1 MDKQQ
6 YAAALE
12 KQYGKLSQ
20 SELSELIRDNE
31 RKINSA
37 ERPDIAAG
45 YARQN
50 QYLAKM
56 YRSKSN
62 SANNRKNDAKNN
74 NSSGSSK
81 SSSNSLST
89 SYSPLTGLKTVN
101 EPISRMKNRT
111 NSSGKKSGSAT
122 GGGKAADR
130 SPAVFGAYSPVAGVP
145 DPLERLRNRI
155 SGGTKEA
162 ADSYRGGA
170 ARRRTNVP
178 AAGKTVDP
186 VTADYLSRISQLA
199 RTLEKHRLSSGSD
212 FDKILSF
219 NRVLARQEK
228 EDRDNAYENA
238 LLKQFGSFSSSQLR
252 ERIEQNERA
261 ISAANRPDVA
271 AGYERQNK
279 ILARWML
286 ERQAKEKADSFLS
299 LKNNADF
306 KQTAAERKAGLL
318 DSDFKYINNIDNE
331 RSKAKAARGLNAGI
345 SGARLDNLEQL
356 TAEETEIYNYL
367 HNTQG
372 NRAAKEY
379 LDYLEPDLNA
389 RRAKKDSA
397 RAKAFAKEH
406 PHLSDVF
413 SVLEAPAR
421 AVGSAAAVIDD
432 IAGAAN
438 GKKVDVNSVYRAGS
452 NAVGAAR
459 EVTNKKWEDKIN
471 VNLPVIGNL
480 GSFLHGAVLSGL
492 DSAMMM
498 LTGGAVGG
506 ALGKTAQGAEAIA
519 KAVVSVGLSSELASS
534 EIVANK
540 AKGYS
545 DLRAVGLGLANG
557 LTEALSE
564 KFSLDVIMK
573 GSPKGA
579 LAAMGRS
586 FLAEGSEEVTSAA
599 ANMAID
605 AMVNGSD
612 SDIKKRIAEYKQA
625 GEGDFVA
632 VSKALADFI
641 VPEFLAGG
649 LSGSAMGGVHYGMSG
664 KSQKAGGKNN
674 VTFDDIVNAG
684 KEQRESVQNGTGA
697 KNGADD
703 GILYAINYDENNV
716 PFVEVENDVLAGL
729 NQKEK
734 RAKVKEIL
742 KDRFSQGVS
751 VGNEQI
757 QITKK
762 SRDEFLNSGYTQSLR
777 KNRPSIYND
786 KLRSSDNL
794 DEIVKASR
802 DYVGEGL
809 KHPRKDSIREFA
821 RGTVNL
827 RVGGKDYSADV
838 IVGTTKTDHLVFYDL
853 INFTPI
859 KINERAPVTRKLNN
873 NYSNNSL
880 DEGTLSD
887 SSIPQ
892 TTENYNPEMQKNSDE
907 NGPVYSV
914 NPEGAEQR
922 ESQAPA
928 MQENEAAV
936 GGKAQEASMGAFRRV
951 AEALGYKVI
960 DVPRAERV
968 KADVDLESIDGYV
981 DYKLGEVYINPNA
994 QNPQNVVMKHELTHV
1009 MERVST
1015 KYLKQ
1020 ASDYIKTTLP
1030 EVWER
1035 TREQVINKYD
1045 RLGIDV
1051 SEHLESETMAEIA
1064 SEFSTDKAI
1073 NRYGTSAR
1081 FCRNISLWF
1090 SYMAKKIK
1098 SIFGDLTVADKLE
1111 IAAYKWEQALRQ
1123 AEKQAK
1129 MGTNSGTDGVVF
1141 YASSDKRSASIRDQ
1155 LKANMKKIMA
1165 MPVVKRVT
1173 FDTDVGSGIEQQK
1186 KDMLKR
1192 IQNIGDGN
1200 EAVINRKGFGPVEVG
1215 YREIKSGLKY
1225 LSTKEE
1231 IASVDAISD
1240 VIRNGIQIW
1249 SNDNHKGREY
1259 PTFTFAA
1266 PIELNGK
1273 LYSMAVVVKRTSAN
1287 KYKVHRVLMP
1297 DGAALEFS
1305 EAQNNDIK
1313 TKEAEATPN
1322 QMTAQTD
1329 GESRSI
1335 TSASNEAEAT
1345 FTQMTAQ
1352 MDGESRAITSAS
1364 DDSVSQDAA
1373 AVNNNFMQNEENDAT
1388 LDFLLAGERAK
1399 THDPAAL
1406 DKAKRL
1412 SAFGETPRQIWKET
1426 GWVKGQEGKWR
1437 FELDDSKMK
1446 FRKKDGK
1453 ICDVLRISELNFQS
1467 MTEGLSDAE
1476 SDEFLRLRQAASRG
1490 ELSAPLSDVISY
1502 DLLFEAYPALK
1513 EVLVKSDYHAIGMGK
1528 AAFDPGTKTI
1538 YLSPQANGAKLRQTL
1553 LHEIQHAVQ
1562 DEEGFSFGSSPDYWR
1577 ERSGISAKEAERLYE
1592 NTAGEIE
1599 ARDVERRADLTEEER
1614 RETFPE
1620 SAEPN
1625 DDVVFAGE
1633 ETGNGGINYAHGFGG
1648 LTQYTEKEK
1657 KNWKNSKTI
1666 LVYSNLEQFKE
1677 FVNRVL
1683 GNVDIEK
1690 KMYFG
1695 KIPENVA
1702 SRILH
1707 DTGID
1712 VSDLNVSLKGY
1723 EIRKILLNSHGD
1735 KRAENLRGQEPVNV
1749 NDLLNIPS
1757 IITQPDR
1764 ISLTE
1769 KQYEGKPALL
1779 FEKNINGKNYVL
1791 TYVSRKHHDLAIQ
1804 TMYKNRSLS
1813 SAENAN
1819 AFSFT
1824 SETTAGTASTDSVS
1838 QGETSVNSYS
1848 MQTQENNAPE
1858 RTISQLA
1865 DELEE
1870 IDRLLDNEDLSDE
1883 EYRKL
1888 DRKSRKLEREISI
1901 LTARRAAQPA
1911 QTARTAGNSGVPF
1924 SGGNLLEDSGQQGAP
1939 SSPEWF
1945 RPGGKLG
1952 DVADAVE
1959 EYRETG
1965 NSDGIPTRQSAKQ
1978 SQKYYVQQV
1987 DSLGNEIAD
1996 VEAALLGNDLTALER
2011 ENATARRAALLMKR
2025 REAVSKT
2032 KVLSEVLEILDEI
2045 DTLARPNHKWVGEIS
2060 ADLSD
2065 KRNVLKFGTYG
2076 MNDFERNVKHFFG
2089 KKHFKTAYEK
2099 ILRPLYESKKA
2110 YAKGVAAYSDLIYE
2124 SVVKGLGIQKGTRMS
2139 AAVQWLGEGEKPVS
2153 KKAGSDIAPYT
2164 YDDCVSEFGKEKAE
2178 RIQKAAEIFRSCYD
2192 DLIDDV
2198 NATRKMLYPNNPEK
2212 LIKKRKDYFRHFQEE
2227 SNNLQGLRNTM
2238 QNHLGIDPTL
2248 VGVSEHTRP
2257 KTKWQSMA
2265 QERTGN
2271 KTTYDAVGG
2280 FLDYLPQAEYAIH
2293 IDPNIVN
2300 IRSLAFDLASAK
2312 AKEGAN
2318 GNPDAN
2324 GFIRYLQKYANRLAG
2339 KTTSAFDRAL
2349 ADSTVGRPAI
2359 AALSWFNNRVKAN
2372 AVLGNFSSV
2381 VAQLQNITNITGKIK
2396 RETDILKGAAQALAG
2411 VFGDKKI
2418 RGLYEES
2425 GFLQERFL
2433 DKKLNRFEKKMSPT
2447 RWAAAVLGIADEIG
2461 TRITWNAAYNEG
2473 KRVLPE
2479 NPVQYAD
2486 DLTRSSVAGR
2496 GIGETPLMFES
2507 QLGKLFLP
2515 FRVEVMNTV
2524 NVWQDILFDD
2534 SKDTKVKNVAH
2545 NVLKFTE
2552 YAVACAVVNA
2562 LIAGLKSDEFDPVD
2576 DVEEGLKKAQEE
2588 AGGDV
2593 WKRAGLSL
2601 LRPVQ
2606 ELYGDW
2612 ADGYGNGVGADFLH
2626 DVVSGLSQAKEEAGG
2641 DAYKRAGL
2649 SLLRPVQNIAGD
2661 VASNH
2666 PLSSAALGILGLD
2679 SGTTDFLFNGSV
2691 YNAGGAGMP
2700 AASTI
2705 ANALKKL
2712 GKGEAAAASAEVLK
2726 SFALPWGGSQADKTV
2741 RGLYEFYNGATTKNA
2756 YERMWNEW
2764 ARQRQDGYEPGSEE
2778 AFKKRNGTLKYLVEP
2793 TGENFVKSA
2802 LFGPSSFGGEQEAYY
2817 SDKTRRMD
2825 EDETEKIL
2833 SQDGYGP
2840 RKITFD
2846 EILAEH
2852 VYNAEKDD
2860 RKQQQA
2866 DAFFDGKDV
2875 ENEQGPGVD
2884 LGDETAGSELYAM
2897 YLSGDKKAI
2906 PFRNIPLDLSVTIDE
2921 KKYEAHLAP
2930 EDAKKMEETLSN
2942 RLKERFEEL
2951 DKSEKFSALSAKEK
2965 ESVLN
2970 SFVGYEVTRVKA
2982 EHFLSVGDM
2991 TQEAFDAYD
3000 LSYRRSVAKKE
3011 REIYVNDEAAFVA
3024 YNAVN
3029 VEKQFVQ
3036 YAPKVTGETRRQAK
3050 KYAEFAALREPDEVD
3065 LELLRVSNLTGSDIN
3080 VGGNPSGIL
3089 SYSYKKQSYR
3099 IDMPDT
3105 EVYALMDTV
3114 EQSCRAALKKEFQTA
3129 RYKNADAVKKKDI
3142 IAAVKADVRKSVK
3155 EKYKK
3160 KYKSVKV
3167 DKFEEIRN
3175 MK

>member
-186 VTADYLSRISQLA
+186 VTADYLSRISPVA

-306 KQTAAERKAGLL
+306 KQIAAERKAGLL

-345 SGARLDNLEQL
+345 SSVRFDNLEQL

-421 AVGSAAAVIDD
+421 TVGSAAAVIDD

-459 EVTNKKWEDKIN
+459 EVTNKKWEDKTN

-498 LTGGAVGG
+498 LTGGAAGG

-519 KAVVSVGLSSELASS
+519 KAVVSVGLSSELASN
-534 EIVANK
+534 EIAANK

-545 DLRAVGLGLANG
+545 DLRAIGLGLANG

-586 FLAEGSEEVTSAA
+586 FLAEGSEEVASSA

-625 GEGDFVA
+625 GEGDFGA

-664 KSQKAGGKNN
+664 KSQKAGGKNS

-684 KEQRESVQNGTGA
+684 KEQRENVQNGTGA

-734 RAKVKEIL
+734 QAKVKEIL

-762 SRDEFLNSGYTQSLR
+762 SRDEFLNSKYTNTLKR
-777 KNRPSIYND
+777 KQPSVYDD

-838 IVGTTKTDHLVFYDL
+838 VVGTKSDDSLVFYDL
-853 INFTPI
+853 INFKPA
-859 KINERAPVTRKLNN
+859 KINERAPVTRMVNKND
-873 NYSNNSL
+873 STNSL
-880 DEGTLSD
+880 DWNALSD

-951 AEALGYKVI
+951 VEALGYKVI
-960 DVPRAERV
+960 DTPRAERV
-968 KADVDLESIDGYV
+968 DAMLQKYQNDSESRKAFWQGQQGSRSVPGGEKTLWDKGGATERQEVFPTGETDRSGVWPDVDGYV

-1614 RETFPE
+1614 RETFPA

-1633 ETGNGGINYAHGFGG
+1633 ETGNAFVLYHADSAESDAAGIISKLKEHLQDIARQPKVFHVKKNVLDGLGEKASEAIGNYFNSIGNKAVNPEIGVVELSKRGAKSTVFHG
-1648 LTQYTEKEK
+1648 TSSEKLKAVGAIKDVIEK
-1657 KNWKNSKTI
+1657 GTIFDFEKNWKNRGYDTYLIAANGTVMGQPRALGVVVKAYPGSNMNNKFYLHEVIEMELTHHLDAAADNGVTHVSK
-1666 LVYSNLEQFKE
+1666 
-1677 FVNRVL
+1677 
-1683 GNVDIEK
+1683 
-1690 KMYFG
+1690 
-1695 KIPENVA
+1695 
-1702 SRILH
+1702 
-1707 DTGID
+1707 
-1712 VSDLNVSLKGY
+1712 
-1723 EIRKILLNSHGD
+1723 
-1735 KRAENLRGQEPVNV
+1735 
-1749 NDLLNIPS
+1749 
-1757 IITQPDR
+1757 
-1764 ISLTE
+1764 
-1769 KQYEGKPALL
+1769 
-1779 FEKNINGKNYVL
+1779 
-1791 TYVSRKHHDLAIQ
+1791 
-1804 TMYKNRSLS
+1804 
-1813 SAENAN
+1813 
-1819 AFSFT
+1819 
-1824 SETTAGTASTDSVS
+1824 STPIDSVS

-1848 MQTQENNAPE
+1848 MQTQENNAF
-1858 RTISQLA
+1858 
-1865 DELEE
+1865 
-1870 IDRLLDNEDLSDE
+1870 DR
-1883 EYRKL
+1883 
-1888 DRKSRKLEREISI
+1888 I
-1901 LTARRAAQPA
+1901 LRM
-1911 QTARTAGNSGVPF
+1911 
-1924 SGGNLLEDSGQQGAP
+1924 SGGS
-1939 SSPEWF
+1939 
-1945 RPGGKLG
+1945 
-1952 DVADAVE
+1952 
-1959 EYRETG
+1959 
-1965 NSDGIPTRQSAKQ
+1965 
-1978 SQKYYVQQV
+1978 
-1987 DSLGNEIAD
+1987 
-1996 VEAALLGNDLTALER
+1996 
-2011 ENATARRAALLMKR
+2011 
-2025 REAVSKT
+2025 
-2032 KVLSEVLEILDEI
+2032 
-2045 DTLARPNHKWVGEIS
+2045 
-2060 ADLSD
+2060 
-2065 KRNVLKFGTYG
+2065 
-2076 MNDFERNVKHFFG
+2076 
-2089 KKHFKTAYEK
+2089 
-2099 ILRPLYESKKA
+2099 
-2110 YAKGVAAYSDLIYE
+2110 
-2124 SVVKGLGIQKGTRMS
+2124 
-2139 AAVQWLGEGEKPVS
+2139 
-2153 KKAGSDIAPYT
+2153 
-2164 YDDCVSEFGKEKAE
+2164 KEK
-2178 RIQKAAEIFRSCYD
+2178 R
-2192 DLIDDV
+2192 
-2198 NATRKMLYPNNPEK
+2198 
-2212 LIKKRKDYFRHFQEE
+2212 
-2227 SNNLQGLRNTM
+2227 
-2238 QNHLGIDPTL
+2238 
-2248 VGVSEHTRP
+2248 
-2257 KTKWQSMA
+2257 
-2265 QERTGN
+2265 
-2271 KTTYDAVGG
+2271 
-2280 FLDYLPQAEYAIH
+2280 
-2293 IDPNIVN
+2293 
-2300 IRSLAFDLASAK
+2300 
-2312 AKEGAN
+2312 
-2318 GNPDAN
+2318 
-2324 GFIRYLQKYANRLAG
+2324 
-2339 KTTSAFDRAL
+2339 
-2349 ADSTVGRPAI
+2349 
-2359 AALSWFNNRVKAN
+2359 
-2372 AVLGNFSSV
+2372 
-2381 VAQLQNITNITGKIK
+2381 
-2396 RETDILKGAAQALAG
+2396 
-2411 VFGDKKI
+2411 
-2418 RGLYEES
+2418 
-2425 GFLQERFL
+2425 
-2433 DKKLNRFEKKMSPT
+2433 
-2447 RWAAAVLGIADEIG
+2447 
-2461 TRITWNAAYNEG
+2461 
-2473 KRVLPE
+2473 
-2479 NPVQYAD
+2479 
-2486 DLTRSSVAGR
+2486 
-2496 GIGETPLMFES
+2496 
-2507 QLGKLFLP
+2507 
-2515 FRVEVMNTV
+2515 
-2524 NVWQDILFDD
+2524 
-2534 SKDTKVKNVAH
+2534 
-2545 NVLKFTE
+2545 
-2552 YAVACAVVNA
+2552 
-2562 LIAGLKSDEFDPVD
+2562 
-2576 DVEEGLKKAQEE
+2576 
-2588 AGGDV
+2588 
-2593 WKRAGLSL
+2593 
-2601 LRPVQ
+2601 
-2606 ELYGDW
+2606 
-2612 ADGYGNGVGADFLH
+2612 
-2626 DVVSGLSQAKEEAGG
+2626 
-2641 DAYKRAGL
+2641 
-2649 SLLRPVQNIAGD
+2649 
-2661 VASNH
+2661 
-2666 PLSSAALGILGLD
+2666 
-2679 SGTTDFLFNGSV
+2679 
-2691 YNAGGAGMP
+2691 
-2700 AASTI
+2700 
-2705 ANALKKL
+2705 
-2712 GKGEAAAASAEVLK
+2712 
-2726 SFALPWGGSQADKTV
+2726 
-2741 RGLYEFYNGATTKNA
+2741 
-2756 YERMWNEW
+2756 
-2764 ARQRQDGYEPGSEE
+2764 
-2778 AFKKRNGTLKYLVEP
+2778 
-2793 TGENFVKSA
+2793 
-2802 LFGPSSFGGEQEAYY
+2802 
-2817 SDKTRRMD
+2817 
-2825 EDETEKIL
+2825 
-2833 SQDGYGP
+2833 
-2840 RKITFD
+2840 ITFD
-2846 EILAEH
+2846 
-2852 VYNAEKDD
+2852 
-2860 RKQQQA
+2860 
-2866 DAFFDGKDV
+2866 
-2875 ENEQGPGVD
+2875 D
-2884 LGDETAGSELYAM
+2884 LL
-2897 YLSGDKKAI
+2897 
-2906 PFRNIPLDLSVTIDE
+2906 
-2921 KKYEAHLAP
+2921 EA
-2930 EDAKKMEETLSN
+2930 
-2942 RLKERFEEL
+2942 
-2951 DKSEKFSALSAKEK
+2951 
-2965 ESVLN
+2965 
-2970 SFVGYEVTRVKA
+2970 
-2982 EHFLSVGDM
+2982 
-2991 TQEAFDAYD
+2991 
-3000 LSYRRSVAKKE
+3000 
-3011 REIYVNDEAAFVA
+3011 
-3024 YNAVN
+3024 
-3029 VEKQFVQ
+3029 
-3036 YAPKVTGETRRQAK
+3036 
-3050 KYAEFAALREPDEVD
+3050 
-3065 LELLRVSNLTGSDIN
+3065 
-3080 VGGNPSGIL
+3080 
-3089 SYSYKKQSYR
+3089 
-3099 IDMPDT
+3099 
-3105 EVYALMDTV
+3105 
-3114 EQSCRAALKKEFQTA
+3114 
-3129 RYKNADAVKKKDI
+3129 
-3142 IAAVKADVRKSVK
+3142 
-3155 EKYKK
+3155 
-3160 KYKSVKV
+3160 
-3167 DKFEEIRN
+3167 
-3175 MK
+3175 

>member
-1 MDKQQ
+1 MRGSFT
-6 YAAALE
+6 A
-12 KQYGKLSQ
+12 GKT
-20 SELSELIRDNE
+20 NG
-31 RKINSA
+31 NGF
-37 ERPDIAAG
+37 RPDAG
-45 YARQN
+45 PGLPGDILKKKKEEEEQN
-50 QYLAKM
+50 VTQKYSPVATPGTSL
-56 YRSKSN
+56 
-62 SANNRKNDAKNN
+62 KNTEKKITNK
-74 NSSGSSK
+74 NSSGNRKES
-81 SSSNSLST
+81 
-89 SYSPLTGLKTVN
+89 GGAA
-101 EPISRMKNRT
+101 RRRT
-111 NSSGKKSGSAT
+111 NVP
-122 GGGKAADR
+122 AAGR

-178 AAGKTVDP
+178 AAAKTVDP

-286 ERQAKEKADSFLS
+286 EKQAKEKADSFLS

-345 SGARLDNLEQL
+345 SGVRFDNLEQL

-452 NAVGAAR
+452 NAVGEAR
-459 EVTNKKWEDKIN
+459 EVTNKKWEDKTN

-480 GSFLHGAVLSGL
+480 GSFLHGAALSGL

-498 LTGGAVGG
+498 LTGGAAGG

-519 KAVVSVGLSSELASS
+519 KAVVSVGLSSELASN

-586 FLAEGSEEVTSAA
+586 FLAEGSEEASSAA

-605 AMVNGSD
+605 AIVNGSD

-625 GEGDFVA
+625 GEGDFSA

-664 KSQKAGGKNN
+664 KSQKAGGKNS
-674 VTFDDIVNAG
+674 VTFDDIVNTG
-684 KEQRESVQNGTGA
+684 KEQRENVQNGTGA
-697 KNGADD
+697 KNGAYD

-716 PFVEVENDVLAGL
+716 PFVEVDNDVLAGL
-729 NQKEK
+729 TQKEK
-734 RAKVKEIL
+734 QAKVKEIL

-762 SRDEFLNSGYTQSLR
+762 SRDEFLNSKYTNTLKR
-777 KNRPSIYND
+777 KQPSVYDD

-838 IVGTTKTDHLVFYDL
+838 VVGTKSDDSLVFYDL
-853 INFTPI
+853 INFKPA
-859 KINERAPVTRKLNN
+859 KINERAPVTRMVNKND
-873 NYSNNSL
+873 STNSL
-880 DEGTLSD
+880 DWNALSD

-951 AEALGYKVI
+951 VEALGYKVI
-960 DVPRAERV
+960 DTPRAERV
-968 KADVDLESIDGYV
+968 DAMLQKYQNDSESRKAFWQGQQGSRSVPGGEKTLWDKGGATERQEVFPTGETDRSGVWPDVDGYV
-981 DYKLGEVYINPNA
+981 DYKLGEVYINPNT

-1297 DGAALEFS
+1297 DGAALEFT

-1313 TKEAEATPN
+1313 TKEAEAT
-1322 QMTAQTD
+1322 
-1329 GESRSI
+1329 
-1335 TSASNEAEAT
+1335 

-1352 MDGESRAITSAS
+1352 TDGESRAITSAS

-1388 LDFLLAGERAK
+1388 LDYLLAGEKAK

-1453 ICDVLRISELNFQS
+1453 IADVLRISELNFQS

-1614 RETFPE
+1614 RETFPA

-1838 QGETSVNSYS
+1838 QGDTSVNSYS

-1883 EYRKL
+1883 EYRRL

-1901 LTARRAAQPA
+1901 LTARRAA

-1965 NSDGIPTRQSAKQ
+1965 NSDGIPTRQSARQ

-1987 DSLGNEIAD
+1987 DSLGNEIAE

-2011 ENATARRAALLMKR
+2011 ENAEARRAALLMKR

-2153 KKAGSDIAPYT
+2153 KKAGSDLTSYS
-2164 YDDCVSEFGKEKAE
+2164 YDDCVAEFGKEKAE

-2198 NATRKMLYPNNPEK
+2198 NAARKMLYPNNPEK

-2238 QNHLGIDPTL
+2238 QNHLGIDPML

-2473 KRVLPE
+2473 KRVSPE

-2562 LIAGLKSDEFDPVD
+2562 LIAGLKSDEFDPID
-2576 DVEEGLKKAQEE
+2576 DVGEGLKKAQEE

-2764 ARQRQDGYEPGSEE
+2764 ARQRQDGYEPGSGE

-2860 RKQQQA
+2860 RKQA
-2866 DAFFDGKDV
+2866 AANAFFDGKDTGSA
-2875 ENEQGPGVD
+2875 QGPGIDVE
-2884 LGDETAGSELYAM
+2884 GEEAGSELYAM
-2897 YLSGDKKAI
+2897 YLSGDKKTI

-2951 DKSEKFSALSAKEK
+2951 DRSEKFSALSVKEK

-2982 EHFLSVGDM
+2982 EHFLEIGDM

-3000 LSYRRSVAKKE
+3000 LSYRRNVAKKE

-3160 KYKSVKV
+3160 KYKSIKV

>member
-586 FLAEGSEEVTSAA
+586 FLAEGSEEVASSA

-605 AMVNGSD
+605 AMVNGND

-625 GEGDFVA
+625 GEGDFGA

-664 KSQKAGGKNN
+664 KSQKAGGKNS

-684 KEQRESVQNGTGA
+684 KEQRENVQNGTGA

-734 RAKVKEIL
+734 QAKVKEIL

-762 SRDEFLNSGYTQSLR
+762 SRDEFLNSKYTNTLKR
-777 KNRPSIYND
+777 KQPSVYDD

-838 IVGTTKTDHLVFYDL
+838 VVGTKSDDSLVFYDL
-853 INFTPI
+853 INFKPA
-859 KINERAPVTRKLNN
+859 KINERAPVTRMVNKND
-873 NYSNNSL
+873 STNSL
-880 DEGTLSD
+880 DWNALSD

-951 AEALGYKVI
+951 VEALGYKVI
-960 DVPRAERV
+960 DTPRAERV
-968 KADVDLESIDGYV
+968 DAMLQKYQNDSESRKAFWQGQQGSRSVPGGEKTLWDKGGATERQEVFPTGETDRSGVWPDVDGYV

-1614 RETFPE
+1614 RETFPA

-1633 ETGNGGINYAHGFGG
+1633 ETGNAFVLYHADSAESDAAGIISKLKEHLQDIARQPKVFHVKKNVLDGLGEKASEAIGNYFNSIGNKAVNPEIGVVELSKRGAKSTVFHG
-1648 LTQYTEKEK
+1648 TSSEKLKAVGAIKDVIEK
-1657 KNWKNSKTI
+1657 GTIFDFEKNWKNRGYDTYLIAANGTVMGQPRALGVVVKAYPGSNMNNKFYLHEVIEMELTHHLDAAADNGVTHVSK
-1666 LVYSNLEQFKE
+1666 
-1677 FVNRVL
+1677 
-1683 GNVDIEK
+1683 
-1690 KMYFG
+1690 
-1695 KIPENVA
+1695 
-1702 SRILH
+1702 
-1707 DTGID
+1707 
-1712 VSDLNVSLKGY
+1712 
-1723 EIRKILLNSHGD
+1723 
-1735 KRAENLRGQEPVNV
+1735 
-1749 NDLLNIPS
+1749 
-1757 IITQPDR
+1757 
-1764 ISLTE
+1764 
-1769 KQYEGKPALL
+1769 
-1779 FEKNINGKNYVL
+1779 
-1791 TYVSRKHHDLAIQ
+1791 
-1804 TMYKNRSLS
+1804 
-1813 SAENAN
+1813 
-1819 AFSFT
+1819 
-1824 SETTAGTASTDSVS
+1824 STPIDSVS

-1848 MQTQENNAPE
+1848 MQTQENNAF
-1858 RTISQLA
+1858 
-1865 DELEE
+1865 
-1870 IDRLLDNEDLSDE
+1870 DR
-1883 EYRKL
+1883 
-1888 DRKSRKLEREISI
+1888 I
-1901 LTARRAAQPA
+1901 LRM
-1911 QTARTAGNSGVPF
+1911 
-1924 SGGNLLEDSGQQGAP
+1924 SGGS
-1939 SSPEWF
+1939 
-1945 RPGGKLG
+1945 
-1952 DVADAVE
+1952 
-1959 EYRETG
+1959 
-1965 NSDGIPTRQSAKQ
+1965 
-1978 SQKYYVQQV
+1978 
-1987 DSLGNEIAD
+1987 
-1996 VEAALLGNDLTALER
+1996 
-2011 ENATARRAALLMKR
+2011 
-2025 REAVSKT
+2025 
-2032 KVLSEVLEILDEI
+2032 
-2045 DTLARPNHKWVGEIS
+2045 
-2060 ADLSD
+2060 
-2065 KRNVLKFGTYG
+2065 
-2076 MNDFERNVKHFFG
+2076 
-2089 KKHFKTAYEK
+2089 
-2099 ILRPLYESKKA
+2099 
-2110 YAKGVAAYSDLIYE
+2110 
-2124 SVVKGLGIQKGTRMS
+2124 
-2139 AAVQWLGEGEKPVS
+2139 
-2153 KKAGSDIAPYT
+2153 
-2164 YDDCVSEFGKEKAE
+2164 KEK
-2178 RIQKAAEIFRSCYD
+2178 R
-2192 DLIDDV
+2192 
-2198 NATRKMLYPNNPEK
+2198 
-2212 LIKKRKDYFRHFQEE
+2212 
-2227 SNNLQGLRNTM
+2227 
-2238 QNHLGIDPTL
+2238 
-2248 VGVSEHTRP
+2248 
-2257 KTKWQSMA
+2257 
-2265 QERTGN
+2265 
-2271 KTTYDAVGG
+2271 
-2280 FLDYLPQAEYAIH
+2280 
-2293 IDPNIVN
+2293 
-2300 IRSLAFDLASAK
+2300 
-2312 AKEGAN
+2312 
-2318 GNPDAN
+2318 
-2324 GFIRYLQKYANRLAG
+2324 
-2339 KTTSAFDRAL
+2339 
-2349 ADSTVGRPAI
+2349 
-2359 AALSWFNNRVKAN
+2359 
-2372 AVLGNFSSV
+2372 
-2381 VAQLQNITNITGKIK
+2381 
-2396 RETDILKGAAQALAG
+2396 
-2411 VFGDKKI
+2411 
-2418 RGLYEES
+2418 
-2425 GFLQERFL
+2425 
-2433 DKKLNRFEKKMSPT
+2433 
-2447 RWAAAVLGIADEIG
+2447 
-2461 TRITWNAAYNEG
+2461 
-2473 KRVLPE
+2473 
-2479 NPVQYAD
+2479 
-2486 DLTRSSVAGR
+2486 
-2496 GIGETPLMFES
+2496 
-2507 QLGKLFLP
+2507 
-2515 FRVEVMNTV
+2515 
-2524 NVWQDILFDD
+2524 
-2534 SKDTKVKNVAH
+2534 
-2545 NVLKFTE
+2545 
-2552 YAVACAVVNA
+2552 
-2562 LIAGLKSDEFDPVD
+2562 
-2576 DVEEGLKKAQEE
+2576 
-2588 AGGDV
+2588 
-2593 WKRAGLSL
+2593 
-2601 LRPVQ
+2601 
-2606 ELYGDW
+2606 
-2612 ADGYGNGVGADFLH
+2612 
-2626 DVVSGLSQAKEEAGG
+2626 
-2641 DAYKRAGL
+2641 
-2649 SLLRPVQNIAGD
+2649 
-2661 VASNH
+2661 
-2666 PLSSAALGILGLD
+2666 
-2679 SGTTDFLFNGSV
+2679 
-2691 YNAGGAGMP
+2691 
-2700 AASTI
+2700 
-2705 ANALKKL
+2705 
-2712 GKGEAAAASAEVLK
+2712 
-2726 SFALPWGGSQADKTV
+2726 
-2741 RGLYEFYNGATTKNA
+2741 
-2756 YERMWNEW
+2756 
-2764 ARQRQDGYEPGSEE
+2764 
-2778 AFKKRNGTLKYLVEP
+2778 
-2793 TGENFVKSA
+2793 
-2802 LFGPSSFGGEQEAYY
+2802 
-2817 SDKTRRMD
+2817 
-2825 EDETEKIL
+2825 
-2833 SQDGYGP
+2833 
-2840 RKITFD
+2840 ITFD
-2846 EILAEH
+2846 
-2852 VYNAEKDD
+2852 
-2860 RKQQQA
+2860 
-2866 DAFFDGKDV
+2866 
-2875 ENEQGPGVD
+2875 D
-2884 LGDETAGSELYAM
+2884 LL
-2897 YLSGDKKAI
+2897 
-2906 PFRNIPLDLSVTIDE
+2906 
-2921 KKYEAHLAP
+2921 EA
-2930 EDAKKMEETLSN
+2930 
-2942 RLKERFEEL
+2942 
-2951 DKSEKFSALSAKEK
+2951 
-2965 ESVLN
+2965 
-2970 SFVGYEVTRVKA
+2970 
-2982 EHFLSVGDM
+2982 
-2991 TQEAFDAYD
+2991 
-3000 LSYRRSVAKKE
+3000 
-3011 REIYVNDEAAFVA
+3011 
-3024 YNAVN
+3024 
-3029 VEKQFVQ
+3029 
-3036 YAPKVTGETRRQAK
+3036 
-3050 KYAEFAALREPDEVD
+3050 
-3065 LELLRVSNLTGSDIN
+3065 
-3080 VGGNPSGIL
+3080 
-3089 SYSYKKQSYR
+3089 
-3099 IDMPDT
+3099 
-3105 EVYALMDTV
+3105 
-3114 EQSCRAALKKEFQTA
+3114 
-3129 RYKNADAVKKKDI
+3129 
-3142 IAAVKADVRKSVK
+3142 
-3155 EKYKK
+3155 
-3160 KYKSVKV
+3160 
-3167 DKFEEIRN
+3167 
-3175 MK
+3175 

>member
-186 VTADYLSRISQLA
+186 VTADYLSRISPVA

-586 FLAEGSEEVTSAA
+586 FLAEGSEEVASSA

-625 GEGDFVA
+625 GEGDFGA

-664 KSQKAGGKNN
+664 KSQKAGGKNS

-684 KEQRESVQNGTGA
+684 KEQRENVQNGTGA

-734 RAKVKEIL
+734 QAKVKEIL

-762 SRDEFLNSGYTQSLR
+762 SRDEFLNSKYTNTLKR
-777 KNRPSIYND
+777 KQPSVYDD

-838 IVGTTKTDHLVFYDL
+838 VVGTKSDDSLVFYDL
-853 INFTPI
+853 INFKPA
-859 KINERAPVTRKLNN
+859 KINERAPVTRMVNKND
-873 NYSNNSL
+873 STNSL
-880 DEGTLSD
+880 DWNALSD

-951 AEALGYKVI
+951 VEALGYKVI
-960 DVPRAERV
+960 DTPRAERV
-968 KADVDLESIDGYV
+968 DAMLQKYQNDSESRKAFWQGQQGSRSVPGGEKTLWDKGGATERQEVFPTGETDRSGVWPDVDGYV

-1614 RETFPE
+1614 RETFPA

-1633 ETGNGGINYAHGFGG
+1633 ETGNAFVLYHADSAESDAAGIISKLKEHLQDIARQPKVFHVKKNVLDGLGEKASEAIGNYFNSIGNKAVNPEIGVVELSKRGAKSTVFHG
-1648 LTQYTEKEK
+1648 TSSEKLKAVGAIKDVIEK
-1657 KNWKNSKTI
+1657 GTIFDFEKNWKNRGYDTYLIAANGTVMGQPRALGVVVKAYPGSNMNNKFYLHEVIEMELTHHLDAAADNGVTHVSK
-1666 LVYSNLEQFKE
+1666 
-1677 FVNRVL
+1677 
-1683 GNVDIEK
+1683 
-1690 KMYFG
+1690 
-1695 KIPENVA
+1695 
-1702 SRILH
+1702 
-1707 DTGID
+1707 
-1712 VSDLNVSLKGY
+1712 
-1723 EIRKILLNSHGD
+1723 
-1735 KRAENLRGQEPVNV
+1735 
-1749 NDLLNIPS
+1749 
-1757 IITQPDR
+1757 
-1764 ISLTE
+1764 
-1769 KQYEGKPALL
+1769 
-1779 FEKNINGKNYVL
+1779 
-1791 TYVSRKHHDLAIQ
+1791 
-1804 TMYKNRSLS
+1804 
-1813 SAENAN
+1813 
-1819 AFSFT
+1819 
-1824 SETTAGTASTDSVS
+1824 STPIDSVS

-1848 MQTQENNAPE
+1848 MQTQENNAF
-1858 RTISQLA
+1858 
-1865 DELEE
+1865 
-1870 IDRLLDNEDLSDE
+1870 DR
-1883 EYRKL
+1883 
-1888 DRKSRKLEREISI
+1888 I
-1901 LTARRAAQPA
+1901 LRM
-1911 QTARTAGNSGVPF
+1911 
-1924 SGGNLLEDSGQQGAP
+1924 SGGS
-1939 SSPEWF
+1939 
-1945 RPGGKLG
+1945 
-1952 DVADAVE
+1952 
-1959 EYRETG
+1959 
-1965 NSDGIPTRQSAKQ
+1965 
-1978 SQKYYVQQV
+1978 
-1987 DSLGNEIAD
+1987 
-1996 VEAALLGNDLTALER
+1996 
-2011 ENATARRAALLMKR
+2011 
-2025 REAVSKT
+2025 
-2032 KVLSEVLEILDEI
+2032 
-2045 DTLARPNHKWVGEIS
+2045 
-2060 ADLSD
+2060 
-2065 KRNVLKFGTYG
+2065 
-2076 MNDFERNVKHFFG
+2076 
-2089 KKHFKTAYEK
+2089 
-2099 ILRPLYESKKA
+2099 
-2110 YAKGVAAYSDLIYE
+2110 
-2124 SVVKGLGIQKGTRMS
+2124 
-2139 AAVQWLGEGEKPVS
+2139 
-2153 KKAGSDIAPYT
+2153 
-2164 YDDCVSEFGKEKAE
+2164 KEK
-2178 RIQKAAEIFRSCYD
+2178 R
-2192 DLIDDV
+2192 
-2198 NATRKMLYPNNPEK
+2198 
-2212 LIKKRKDYFRHFQEE
+2212 
-2227 SNNLQGLRNTM
+2227 
-2238 QNHLGIDPTL
+2238 
-2248 VGVSEHTRP
+2248 
-2257 KTKWQSMA
+2257 
-2265 QERTGN
+2265 
-2271 KTTYDAVGG
+2271 
-2280 FLDYLPQAEYAIH
+2280 
-2293 IDPNIVN
+2293 
-2300 IRSLAFDLASAK
+2300 
-2312 AKEGAN
+2312 
-2318 GNPDAN
+2318 
-2324 GFIRYLQKYANRLAG
+2324 
-2339 KTTSAFDRAL
+2339 
-2349 ADSTVGRPAI
+2349 
-2359 AALSWFNNRVKAN
+2359 
-2372 AVLGNFSSV
+2372 
-2381 VAQLQNITNITGKIK
+2381 
-2396 RETDILKGAAQALAG
+2396 
-2411 VFGDKKI
+2411 
-2418 RGLYEES
+2418 
-2425 GFLQERFL
+2425 
-2433 DKKLNRFEKKMSPT
+2433 
-2447 RWAAAVLGIADEIG
+2447 
-2461 TRITWNAAYNEG
+2461 
-2473 KRVLPE
+2473 
-2479 NPVQYAD
+2479 
-2486 DLTRSSVAGR
+2486 
-2496 GIGETPLMFES
+2496 
-2507 QLGKLFLP
+2507 
-2515 FRVEVMNTV
+2515 
-2524 NVWQDILFDD
+2524 
-2534 SKDTKVKNVAH
+2534 
-2545 NVLKFTE
+2545 
-2552 YAVACAVVNA
+2552 
-2562 LIAGLKSDEFDPVD
+2562 
-2576 DVEEGLKKAQEE
+2576 
-2588 AGGDV
+2588 
-2593 WKRAGLSL
+2593 
-2601 LRPVQ
+2601 
-2606 ELYGDW
+2606 
-2612 ADGYGNGVGADFLH
+2612 
-2626 DVVSGLSQAKEEAGG
+2626 
-2641 DAYKRAGL
+2641 
-2649 SLLRPVQNIAGD
+2649 
-2661 VASNH
+2661 
-2666 PLSSAALGILGLD
+2666 
-2679 SGTTDFLFNGSV
+2679 
-2691 YNAGGAGMP
+2691 
-2700 AASTI
+2700 
-2705 ANALKKL
+2705 
-2712 GKGEAAAASAEVLK
+2712 
-2726 SFALPWGGSQADKTV
+2726 
-2741 RGLYEFYNGATTKNA
+2741 
-2756 YERMWNEW
+2756 
-2764 ARQRQDGYEPGSEE
+2764 
-2778 AFKKRNGTLKYLVEP
+2778 
-2793 TGENFVKSA
+2793 
-2802 LFGPSSFGGEQEAYY
+2802 
-2817 SDKTRRMD
+2817 
-2825 EDETEKIL
+2825 
-2833 SQDGYGP
+2833 
-2840 RKITFD
+2840 ITFD
-2846 EILAEH
+2846 
-2852 VYNAEKDD
+2852 
-2860 RKQQQA
+2860 
-2866 DAFFDGKDV
+2866 
-2875 ENEQGPGVD
+2875 D
-2884 LGDETAGSELYAM
+2884 LL
-2897 YLSGDKKAI
+2897 
-2906 PFRNIPLDLSVTIDE
+2906 
-2921 KKYEAHLAP
+2921 EA
-2930 EDAKKMEETLSN
+2930 
-2942 RLKERFEEL
+2942 
-2951 DKSEKFSALSAKEK
+2951 
-2965 ESVLN
+2965 
-2970 SFVGYEVTRVKA
+2970 
-2982 EHFLSVGDM
+2982 
-2991 TQEAFDAYD
+2991 
-3000 LSYRRSVAKKE
+3000 
-3011 REIYVNDEAAFVA
+3011 
-3024 YNAVN
+3024 
-3029 VEKQFVQ
+3029 
-3036 YAPKVTGETRRQAK
+3036 
-3050 KYAEFAALREPDEVD
+3050 
-3065 LELLRVSNLTGSDIN
+3065 
-3080 VGGNPSGIL
+3080 
-3089 SYSYKKQSYR
+3089 
-3099 IDMPDT
+3099 
-3105 EVYALMDTV
+3105 
-3114 EQSCRAALKKEFQTA
+3114 
-3129 RYKNADAVKKKDI
+3129 
-3142 IAAVKADVRKSVK
+3142 
-3155 EKYKK
+3155 
-3160 KYKSVKV
+3160 
-3167 DKFEEIRN
+3167 
-3175 MK
+3175 

>member
-1 MDKQQ
+1 MRGSFT
-6 YAAALE
+6 A
-12 KQYGKLSQ
+12 GKT
-20 SELSELIRDNE
+20 NG
-31 RKINSA
+31 NGF
-37 ERPDIAAG
+37 RPDAG
-45 YARQN
+45 PGLPGDILKKKKEEEEQN
-50 QYLAKM
+50 VTQKYSPVATPGTSL
-56 YRSKSN
+56 
-62 SANNRKNDAKNN
+62 KNTEKKITNK
-74 NSSGSSK
+74 NSSGNRKES
-81 SSSNSLST
+81 
-89 SYSPLTGLKTVN
+89 GGAA
-101 EPISRMKNRT
+101 RRRT
-111 NSSGKKSGSAT
+111 NVP
-122 GGGKAADR
+122 AAGR

-178 AAGKTVDP
+178 AAAKTVDP

-286 ERQAKEKADSFLS
+286 EKQAKEKADSFLS

-345 SGARLDNLEQL
+345 SGVRFDNLEQL

-586 FLAEGSEEVTSAA
+586 FLAEGSEEVASSA

-625 GEGDFVA
+625 GEGDFGA

-664 KSQKAGGKNN
+664 KSQKAGGKNS

-684 KEQRESVQNGTGA
+684 KEQRENVQNGTGA

-734 RAKVKEIL
+734 QAKVKEIL

-762 SRDEFLNSGYTQSLR
+762 SRDEFLNSKYTNTLKR
-777 KNRPSIYND
+777 KQPSVYDD

-838 IVGTTKTDHLVFYDL
+838 VVGTKSDDSLVFYDL
-853 INFTPI
+853 INFKPA
-859 KINERAPVTRKLNN
+859 KINERAPVTRMVNKND
-873 NYSNNSL
+873 STNSL
-880 DEGTLSD
+880 DWNALSD

-951 AEALGYKVI
+951 VEALGYKVI
-960 DVPRAERV
+960 DTPRAERV
-968 KADVDLESIDGYV
+968 DAMLQKYQNDSESRKAFWQGQQGSRSVPGGEKTLWDKGGATERQEVFPTGETDRSGVWPDVDGYV

-1614 RETFPE
+1614 RETFPA

-1633 ETGNGGINYAHGFGG
+1633 ETGNAFVLYHADSAESDAAGIISKLKEHLQDIARQPKVFHVKKNVLDGLGEKASEAIGNYFNSIGNKAVNPEIGVVELSKRGAKSTVFHG
-1648 LTQYTEKEK
+1648 TSSEKLKAVGAIKDVIEK
-1657 KNWKNSKTI
+1657 GTIFDFEKNWKNRGYDTYLIAANGTVMGQPRALGVVVKAYPGSNMNNKFYLHEVIEMELTHHLDAAADNGVTHVSK
-1666 LVYSNLEQFKE
+1666 
-1677 FVNRVL
+1677 
-1683 GNVDIEK
+1683 
-1690 KMYFG
+1690 
-1695 KIPENVA
+1695 
-1702 SRILH
+1702 
-1707 DTGID
+1707 
-1712 VSDLNVSLKGY
+1712 
-1723 EIRKILLNSHGD
+1723 
-1735 KRAENLRGQEPVNV
+1735 
-1749 NDLLNIPS
+1749 
-1757 IITQPDR
+1757 
-1764 ISLTE
+1764 
-1769 KQYEGKPALL
+1769 
-1779 FEKNINGKNYVL
+1779 
-1791 TYVSRKHHDLAIQ
+1791 
-1804 TMYKNRSLS
+1804 
-1813 SAENAN
+1813 
-1819 AFSFT
+1819 
-1824 SETTAGTASTDSVS
+1824 STPIDSVS

-1848 MQTQENNAPE
+1848 MQTQENNAF
-1858 RTISQLA
+1858 
-1865 DELEE
+1865 
-1870 IDRLLDNEDLSDE
+1870 DR
-1883 EYRKL
+1883 
-1888 DRKSRKLEREISI
+1888 I
-1901 LTARRAAQPA
+1901 LRM
-1911 QTARTAGNSGVPF
+1911 
-1924 SGGNLLEDSGQQGAP
+1924 SGGS
-1939 SSPEWF
+1939 
-1945 RPGGKLG
+1945 
-1952 DVADAVE
+1952 
-1959 EYRETG
+1959 
-1965 NSDGIPTRQSAKQ
+1965 
-1978 SQKYYVQQV
+1978 
-1987 DSLGNEIAD
+1987 
-1996 VEAALLGNDLTALER
+1996 
-2011 ENATARRAALLMKR
+2011 
-2025 REAVSKT
+2025 
-2032 KVLSEVLEILDEI
+2032 
-2045 DTLARPNHKWVGEIS
+2045 
-2060 ADLSD
+2060 
-2065 KRNVLKFGTYG
+2065 
-2076 MNDFERNVKHFFG
+2076 
-2089 KKHFKTAYEK
+2089 
-2099 ILRPLYESKKA
+2099 
-2110 YAKGVAAYSDLIYE
+2110 
-2124 SVVKGLGIQKGTRMS
+2124 
-2139 AAVQWLGEGEKPVS
+2139 
-2153 KKAGSDIAPYT
+2153 
-2164 YDDCVSEFGKEKAE
+2164 KEK
-2178 RIQKAAEIFRSCYD
+2178 R
-2192 DLIDDV
+2192 
-2198 NATRKMLYPNNPEK
+2198 
-2212 LIKKRKDYFRHFQEE
+2212 
-2227 SNNLQGLRNTM
+2227 
-2238 QNHLGIDPTL
+2238 
-2248 VGVSEHTRP
+2248 
-2257 KTKWQSMA
+2257 
-2265 QERTGN
+2265 
-2271 KTTYDAVGG
+2271 
-2280 FLDYLPQAEYAIH
+2280 
-2293 IDPNIVN
+2293 
-2300 IRSLAFDLASAK
+2300 
-2312 AKEGAN
+2312 
-2318 GNPDAN
+2318 
-2324 GFIRYLQKYANRLAG
+2324 
-2339 KTTSAFDRAL
+2339 
-2349 ADSTVGRPAI
+2349 
-2359 AALSWFNNRVKAN
+2359 
-2372 AVLGNFSSV
+2372 
-2381 VAQLQNITNITGKIK
+2381 
-2396 RETDILKGAAQALAG
+2396 
-2411 VFGDKKI
+2411 
-2418 RGLYEES
+2418 
-2425 GFLQERFL
+2425 
-2433 DKKLNRFEKKMSPT
+2433 
-2447 RWAAAVLGIADEIG
+2447 
-2461 TRITWNAAYNEG
+2461 
-2473 KRVLPE
+2473 
-2479 NPVQYAD
+2479 
-2486 DLTRSSVAGR
+2486 
-2496 GIGETPLMFES
+2496 
-2507 QLGKLFLP
+2507 
-2515 FRVEVMNTV
+2515 
-2524 NVWQDILFDD
+2524 
-2534 SKDTKVKNVAH
+2534 
-2545 NVLKFTE
+2545 
-2552 YAVACAVVNA
+2552 
-2562 LIAGLKSDEFDPVD
+2562 
-2576 DVEEGLKKAQEE
+2576 
-2588 AGGDV
+2588 
-2593 WKRAGLSL
+2593 
-2601 LRPVQ
+2601 
-2606 ELYGDW
+2606 
-2612 ADGYGNGVGADFLH
+2612 
-2626 DVVSGLSQAKEEAGG
+2626 
-2641 DAYKRAGL
+2641 
-2649 SLLRPVQNIAGD
+2649 
-2661 VASNH
+2661 
-2666 PLSSAALGILGLD
+2666 
-2679 SGTTDFLFNGSV
+2679 
-2691 YNAGGAGMP
+2691 
-2700 AASTI
+2700 
-2705 ANALKKL
+2705 
-2712 GKGEAAAASAEVLK
+2712 
-2726 SFALPWGGSQADKTV
+2726 
-2741 RGLYEFYNGATTKNA
+2741 
-2756 YERMWNEW
+2756 
-2764 ARQRQDGYEPGSEE
+2764 
-2778 AFKKRNGTLKYLVEP
+2778 
-2793 TGENFVKSA
+2793 
-2802 LFGPSSFGGEQEAYY
+2802 
-2817 SDKTRRMD
+2817 
-2825 EDETEKIL
+2825 
-2833 SQDGYGP
+2833 
-2840 RKITFD
+2840 ITFD
-2846 EILAEH
+2846 
-2852 VYNAEKDD
+2852 
-2860 RKQQQA
+2860 
-2866 DAFFDGKDV
+2866 
-2875 ENEQGPGVD
+2875 D
-2884 LGDETAGSELYAM
+2884 LL
-2897 YLSGDKKAI
+2897 
-2906 PFRNIPLDLSVTIDE
+2906 
-2921 KKYEAHLAP
+2921 EA
-2930 EDAKKMEETLSN
+2930 
-2942 RLKERFEEL
+2942 
-2951 DKSEKFSALSAKEK
+2951 
-2965 ESVLN
+2965 
-2970 SFVGYEVTRVKA
+2970 
-2982 EHFLSVGDM
+2982 
-2991 TQEAFDAYD
+2991 
-3000 LSYRRSVAKKE
+3000 
-3011 REIYVNDEAAFVA
+3011 
-3024 YNAVN
+3024 
-3029 VEKQFVQ
+3029 
-3036 YAPKVTGETRRQAK
+3036 
-3050 KYAEFAALREPDEVD
+3050 
-3065 LELLRVSNLTGSDIN
+3065 
-3080 VGGNPSGIL
+3080 
-3089 SYSYKKQSYR
+3089 
-3099 IDMPDT
+3099 
-3105 EVYALMDTV
+3105 
-3114 EQSCRAALKKEFQTA
+3114 
-3129 RYKNADAVKKKDI
+3129 
-3142 IAAVKADVRKSVK
+3142 
-3155 EKYKK
+3155 
-3160 KYKSVKV
+3160 
-3167 DKFEEIRN
+3167 
-3175 MK
+3175 

>member
-586 FLAEGSEEVTSAA
+586 FLAEGSEEVASSA

-625 GEGDFVA
+625 GEGDFGA

-664 KSQKAGGKNN
+664 KSQKAGGKNS

-684 KEQRESVQNGTGA
+684 KEQRENVQNGTGA

-734 RAKVKEIL
+734 QAKVKEIL

-762 SRDEFLNSGYTQSLR
+762 SRDEFLNSKYTNTLKR
-777 KNRPSIYND
+777 KQPSVYDD

-838 IVGTTKTDHLVFYDL
+838 VVGTKSDDSLVFYDL
-853 INFTPI
+853 INFKPA
-859 KINERAPVTRKLNN
+859 KINERAPVTRMVNKND
-873 NYSNNSL
+873 STNSL
-880 DEGTLSD
+880 DWNALSD

-951 AEALGYKVI
+951 VEALGYKVI
-960 DVPRAERV
+960 DTPRAERV
-968 KADVDLESIDGYV
+968 DAMLQKYQNDSESRKAFWQGQQGSRSVPGGEKTLWDKGGATERQEVFPTGETDRSGVWPDVDGYV

-1111 IAAYKWEQALRQ
+1111 IAAYKWEQAL
-1123 AEKQAK
+1123 KQAK

-1614 RETFPE
+1614 RETFPA

-1633 ETGNGGINYAHGFGG
+1633 ETGNAFVLYHADSAESDAAGIISKLKEHLQDIARQPKVFHVKKNVLDGLGEKASEAIGNYFNSIGNKAVNPEIGVVELSKRGAKSTVFHG
-1648 LTQYTEKEK
+1648 TSSEKLKAVGAIKDVIEK
-1657 KNWKNSKTI
+1657 GTIFDFEKNWKNRGYDTYLIAANGTVMGQPRALGVVVKAYPGSNMNNKFYLHEVIEMELTHHLDAAADNGVTHVSK
-1666 LVYSNLEQFKE
+1666 
-1677 FVNRVL
+1677 
-1683 GNVDIEK
+1683 
-1690 KMYFG
+1690 
-1695 KIPENVA
+1695 
-1702 SRILH
+1702 
-1707 DTGID
+1707 
-1712 VSDLNVSLKGY
+1712 
-1723 EIRKILLNSHGD
+1723 
-1735 KRAENLRGQEPVNV
+1735 
-1749 NDLLNIPS
+1749 
-1757 IITQPDR
+1757 
-1764 ISLTE
+1764 
-1769 KQYEGKPALL
+1769 
-1779 FEKNINGKNYVL
+1779 
-1791 TYVSRKHHDLAIQ
+1791 
-1804 TMYKNRSLS
+1804 
-1813 SAENAN
+1813 
-1819 AFSFT
+1819 
-1824 SETTAGTASTDSVS
+1824 STPIDSVS

-1848 MQTQENNAPE
+1848 MQTQENNAF
-1858 RTISQLA
+1858 
-1865 DELEE
+1865 
-1870 IDRLLDNEDLSDE
+1870 DR
-1883 EYRKL
+1883 
-1888 DRKSRKLEREISI
+1888 I
-1901 LTARRAAQPA
+1901 LRM
-1911 QTARTAGNSGVPF
+1911 
-1924 SGGNLLEDSGQQGAP
+1924 SGGS
-1939 SSPEWF
+1939 
-1945 RPGGKLG
+1945 
-1952 DVADAVE
+1952 
-1959 EYRETG
+1959 
-1965 NSDGIPTRQSAKQ
+1965 
-1978 SQKYYVQQV
+1978 
-1987 DSLGNEIAD
+1987 
-1996 VEAALLGNDLTALER
+1996 
-2011 ENATARRAALLMKR
+2011 
-2025 REAVSKT
+2025 
-2032 KVLSEVLEILDEI
+2032 
-2045 DTLARPNHKWVGEIS
+2045 
-2060 ADLSD
+2060 
-2065 KRNVLKFGTYG
+2065 
-2076 MNDFERNVKHFFG
+2076 
-2089 KKHFKTAYEK
+2089 
-2099 ILRPLYESKKA
+2099 
-2110 YAKGVAAYSDLIYE
+2110 
-2124 SVVKGLGIQKGTRMS
+2124 
-2139 AAVQWLGEGEKPVS
+2139 
-2153 KKAGSDIAPYT
+2153 
-2164 YDDCVSEFGKEKAE
+2164 KEK
-2178 RIQKAAEIFRSCYD
+2178 R
-2192 DLIDDV
+2192 
-2198 NATRKMLYPNNPEK
+2198 
-2212 LIKKRKDYFRHFQEE
+2212 
-2227 SNNLQGLRNTM
+2227 
-2238 QNHLGIDPTL
+2238 
-2248 VGVSEHTRP
+2248 
-2257 KTKWQSMA
+2257 
-2265 QERTGN
+2265 
-2271 KTTYDAVGG
+2271 
-2280 FLDYLPQAEYAIH
+2280 
-2293 IDPNIVN
+2293 
-2300 IRSLAFDLASAK
+2300 
-2312 AKEGAN
+2312 
-2318 GNPDAN
+2318 
-2324 GFIRYLQKYANRLAG
+2324 
-2339 KTTSAFDRAL
+2339 
-2349 ADSTVGRPAI
+2349 
-2359 AALSWFNNRVKAN
+2359 
-2372 AVLGNFSSV
+2372 
-2381 VAQLQNITNITGKIK
+2381 
-2396 RETDILKGAAQALAG
+2396 
-2411 VFGDKKI
+2411 
-2418 RGLYEES
+2418 
-2425 GFLQERFL
+2425 
-2433 DKKLNRFEKKMSPT
+2433 
-2447 RWAAAVLGIADEIG
+2447 
-2461 TRITWNAAYNEG
+2461 
-2473 KRVLPE
+2473 
-2479 NPVQYAD
+2479 
-2486 DLTRSSVAGR
+2486 
-2496 GIGETPLMFES
+2496 
-2507 QLGKLFLP
+2507 
-2515 FRVEVMNTV
+2515 
-2524 NVWQDILFDD
+2524 
-2534 SKDTKVKNVAH
+2534 
-2545 NVLKFTE
+2545 
-2552 YAVACAVVNA
+2552 
-2562 LIAGLKSDEFDPVD
+2562 
-2576 DVEEGLKKAQEE
+2576 
-2588 AGGDV
+2588 
-2593 WKRAGLSL
+2593 
-2601 LRPVQ
+2601 
-2606 ELYGDW
+2606 
-2612 ADGYGNGVGADFLH
+2612 
-2626 DVVSGLSQAKEEAGG
+2626 
-2641 DAYKRAGL
+2641 
-2649 SLLRPVQNIAGD
+2649 
-2661 VASNH
+2661 
-2666 PLSSAALGILGLD
+2666 
-2679 SGTTDFLFNGSV
+2679 
-2691 YNAGGAGMP
+2691 
-2700 AASTI
+2700 
-2705 ANALKKL
+2705 
-2712 GKGEAAAASAEVLK
+2712 
-2726 SFALPWGGSQADKTV
+2726 
-2741 RGLYEFYNGATTKNA
+2741 
-2756 YERMWNEW
+2756 
-2764 ARQRQDGYEPGSEE
+2764 
-2778 AFKKRNGTLKYLVEP
+2778 
-2793 TGENFVKSA
+2793 
-2802 LFGPSSFGGEQEAYY
+2802 
-2817 SDKTRRMD
+2817 
-2825 EDETEKIL
+2825 
-2833 SQDGYGP
+2833 
-2840 RKITFD
+2840 ITFD
-2846 EILAEH
+2846 
-2852 VYNAEKDD
+2852 
-2860 RKQQQA
+2860 
-2866 DAFFDGKDV
+2866 
-2875 ENEQGPGVD
+2875 D
-2884 LGDETAGSELYAM
+2884 LL
-2897 YLSGDKKAI
+2897 
-2906 PFRNIPLDLSVTIDE
+2906 
-2921 KKYEAHLAP
+2921 EA
-2930 EDAKKMEETLSN
+2930 
-2942 RLKERFEEL
+2942 
-2951 DKSEKFSALSAKEK
+2951 
-2965 ESVLN
+2965 
-2970 SFVGYEVTRVKA
+2970 
-2982 EHFLSVGDM
+2982 
-2991 TQEAFDAYD
+2991 
-3000 LSYRRSVAKKE
+3000 
-3011 REIYVNDEAAFVA
+3011 
-3024 YNAVN
+3024 
-3029 VEKQFVQ
+3029 
-3036 YAPKVTGETRRQAK
+3036 
-3050 KYAEFAALREPDEVD
+3050 
-3065 LELLRVSNLTGSDIN
+3065 
-3080 VGGNPSGIL
+3080 
-3089 SYSYKKQSYR
+3089 
-3099 IDMPDT
+3099 
-3105 EVYALMDTV
+3105 
-3114 EQSCRAALKKEFQTA
+3114 
-3129 RYKNADAVKKKDI
+3129 
-3142 IAAVKADVRKSVK
+3142 
-3155 EKYKK
+3155 
-3160 KYKSVKV
+3160 
-3167 DKFEEIRN
+3167 
-3175 MK
+3175 

>member
-1 MDKQQ
+1 MRGSFT
-6 YAAALE
+6 A
-12 KQYGKLSQ
+12 GKT
-20 SELSELIRDNE
+20 NG
-31 RKINSA
+31 NGF
-37 ERPDIAAG
+37 RPDAG
-45 YARQN
+45 PGLPGDILKKKKEEEEQN
-50 QYLAKM
+50 VTQKYSPVATPGTSL
-56 YRSKSN
+56 
-62 SANNRKNDAKNN
+62 KNTEKKITNK
-74 NSSGSSK
+74 NSSGNRKES
-81 SSSNSLST
+81 
-89 SYSPLTGLKTVN
+89 GGAA
-101 EPISRMKNRT
+101 RRRT
-111 NSSGKKSGSAT
+111 NVP
-122 GGGKAADR
+122 AAGR

-178 AAGKTVDP
+178 AAAKTVDP

-286 ERQAKEKADSFLS
+286 EKQAKEKADSFLS

-345 SGARLDNLEQL
+345 SGVRFDNLEQL

-452 NAVGAAR
+452 NAVGEAR
-459 EVTNKKWEDKIN
+459 EVTNKKWEDKTN

-480 GSFLHGAVLSGL
+480 GSFLHGAALSGL

-498 LTGGAVGG
+498 LTGGAAGG

-519 KAVVSVGLSSELASS
+519 KAVVSVGLSSELASN

-586 FLAEGSEEVTSAA
+586 FLAEGSEEASSAA

-605 AMVNGSD
+605 AIVNGSD

-625 GEGDFVA
+625 GEGDFSA

-664 KSQKAGGKNN
+664 KSQKAGGKNS
-674 VTFDDIVNAG
+674 VTFDDIVNTG
-684 KEQRESVQNGTGA
+684 KEQRENVQNGTGA
-697 KNGADD
+697 KNGAYD

-716 PFVEVENDVLAGL
+716 PFVEVDNDVLAGL
-729 NQKEK
+729 TQKEK
-734 RAKVKEIL
+734 QAKVKEIL

-762 SRDEFLNSGYTQSLR
+762 SRDEFLNSKYTNTLKR
-777 KNRPSIYND
+777 KQPSVYDD

-838 IVGTTKTDHLVFYDL
+838 VVGTKSDDSLVFYDL
-853 INFTPI
+853 INFKPA
-859 KINERAPVTRKLNN
+859 KINERAPVTRMVNKND
-873 NYSNNSL
+873 STNSL
-880 DEGTLSD
+880 DWNALSD

-951 AEALGYKVI
+951 VEALGYKVI
-960 DVPRAERV
+960 DTPRAERV
-968 KADVDLESIDGYV
+968 DAMLQKYQNDSESRKAFWQGQQGSRSVPGGEKTLWDKGGATERQEVFPTGETDRSGVWPDVDGYV
-981 DYKLGEVYINPNA
+981 DYKLGEVYINPNT

-1297 DGAALEFS
+1297 DGAALEFT

-1313 TKEAEATPN
+1313 TKEAEAT
-1322 QMTAQTD
+1322 
-1329 GESRSI
+1329 
-1335 TSASNEAEAT
+1335 

-1352 MDGESRAITSAS
+1352 TDGESRAITSAS

-1388 LDFLLAGERAK
+1388 LDYLLAGEKAK

-1453 ICDVLRISELNFQS
+1453 IADVVRISELNFQS

-1562 DEEGFSFGSSPDYWR
+1562 DELWF
-1577 ERSGISAKEAERLYE
+1577 
-1592 NTAGEIE
+1592 
-1599 ARDVERRADLTEEER
+1599 
-1614 RETFPE
+1614 
-1620 SAEPN
+1620 
-1625 DDVVFAGE
+1625 FAG
-1633 ETGNGGINYAHGFGG
+1633 
-1648 LTQYTEKEK
+1648 
-1657 KNWKNSKTI
+1657 
-1666 LVYSNLEQFKE
+1666 
-1677 FVNRVL
+1677 
-1683 GNVDIEK
+1683 
-1690 KMYFG
+1690 
-1695 KIPENVA
+1695 
-1702 SRILH
+1702 
-1707 DTGID
+1707 
-1712 VSDLNVSLKGY
+1712 
-1723 EIRKILLNSHGD
+1723 LL
-1735 KRAENLRGQEPVNV
+1735 
-1749 NDLLNIPS
+1749 
-1757 IITQPDR
+1757 
-1764 ISLTE
+1764 
-1769 KQYEGKPALL
+1769 
-1779 FEKNINGKNYVL
+1779 
-1791 TYVSRKHHDLAIQ
+1791 
-1804 TMYKNRSLS
+1804 
-1813 SAENAN
+1813 
-1819 AFSFT
+1819 
-1824 SETTAGTASTDSVS
+1824 
-1838 QGETSVNSYS
+1838 
-1848 MQTQENNAPE
+1848 
-1858 RTISQLA
+1858 
-1865 DELEE
+1865 
-1870 IDRLLDNEDLSDE
+1870 
-1883 EYRKL
+1883 
-1888 DRKSRKLEREISI
+1888 
-1901 LTARRAAQPA
+1901 
-1911 QTARTAGNSGVPF
+1911 
-1924 SGGNLLEDSGQQGAP
+1924 
-1939 SSPEWF
+1939 
-1945 RPGGKLG
+1945 
-1952 DVADAVE
+1952 
-1959 EYRETG
+1959 
-1965 NSDGIPTRQSAKQ
+1965 
-1978 SQKYYVQQV
+1978 
-1987 DSLGNEIAD
+1987 
-1996 VEAALLGNDLTALER
+1996 
-2011 ENATARRAALLMKR
+2011 
-2025 REAVSKT
+2025 
-2032 KVLSEVLEILDEI
+2032 
-2045 DTLARPNHKWVGEIS
+2045 
-2060 ADLSD
+2060 
-2065 KRNVLKFGTYG
+2065 
-2076 MNDFERNVKHFFG
+2076 
-2089 KKHFKTAYEK
+2089 
-2099 ILRPLYESKKA
+2099 
-2110 YAKGVAAYSDLIYE
+2110 
-2124 SVVKGLGIQKGTRMS
+2124 
-2139 AAVQWLGEGEKPVS
+2139 EGEK
-2153 KKAGSDIAPYT
+2153 
-2164 YDDCVSEFGKEKAE
+2164 
-2178 RIQKAAEIFRSCYD
+2178 
-2192 DLIDDV
+2192 
-2198 NATRKMLYPNNPEK
+2198 
-2212 LIKKRKDYFRHFQEE
+2212 RHF
-2227 SNNLQGLRNTM
+2227 
-2238 QNHLGIDPTL
+2238 
-2248 VGVSEHTRP
+2248 
-2257 KTKWQSMA
+2257 
-2265 QERTGN
+2265 
-2271 KTTYDAVGG
+2271 
-2280 FLDYLPQAEYAIH
+2280 
-2293 IDPNIVN
+2293 
-2300 IRSLAFDLASAK
+2300 
-2312 AKEGAN
+2312 
-2318 GNPDAN
+2318 
-2324 GFIRYLQKYANRLAG
+2324 
-2339 KTTSAFDRAL
+2339 
-2349 ADSTVGRPAI
+2349 
-2359 AALSWFNNRVKAN
+2359 
-2372 AVLGNFSSV
+2372 
-2381 VAQLQNITNITGKIK
+2381 
-2396 RETDILKGAAQALAG
+2396 
-2411 VFGDKKI
+2411 
-2418 RGLYEES
+2418 
-2425 GFLQERFL
+2425 
-2433 DKKLNRFEKKMSPT
+2433 
-2447 RWAAAVLGIADEIG
+2447 
-2461 TRITWNAAYNEG
+2461 
-2473 KRVLPE
+2473 
-2479 NPVQYAD
+2479 
-2486 DLTRSSVAGR
+2486 
-2496 GIGETPLMFES
+2496 
-2507 QLGKLFLP
+2507 
-2515 FRVEVMNTV
+2515 
-2524 NVWQDILFDD
+2524 
-2534 SKDTKVKNVAH
+2534 
-2545 NVLKFTE
+2545 
-2552 YAVACAVVNA
+2552 C
-2562 LIAGLKSDEFDPVD
+2562 
-2576 DVEEGLKKAQEE
+2576 
-2588 AGGDV
+2588 
-2593 WKRAGLSL
+2593 
-2601 LRPVQ
+2601 
-2606 ELYGDW
+2606 
-2612 ADGYGNGVGADFLH
+2612 
-2626 DVVSGLSQAKEEAGG
+2626 
-2641 DAYKRAGL
+2641 
-2649 SLLRPVQNIAGD
+2649 
-2661 VASNH
+2661 
-2666 PLSSAALGILGLD
+2666 
-2679 SGTTDFLFNGSV
+2679 
-2691 YNAGGAGMP
+2691 
-2700 AASTI
+2700 
-2705 ANALKKL
+2705 
-2712 GKGEAAAASAEVLK
+2712 
-2726 SFALPWGGSQADKTV
+2726 
-2741 RGLYEFYNGATTKNA
+2741 
-2756 YERMWNEW
+2756 
-2764 ARQRQDGYEPGSEE
+2764 
-2778 AFKKRNGTLKYLVEP
+2778 
-2793 TGENFVKSA
+2793 
-2802 LFGPSSFGGEQEAYY
+2802 
-2817 SDKTRRMD
+2817 
-2825 EDETEKIL
+2825 
-2833 SQDGYGP
+2833 
-2840 RKITFD
+2840 
-2846 EILAEH
+2846 
-2852 VYNAEKDD
+2852 
-2860 RKQQQA
+2860 
-2866 DAFFDGKDV
+2866 
-2875 ENEQGPGVD
+2875 
-2884 LGDETAGSELYAM
+2884 
-2897 YLSGDKKAI
+2897 
-2906 PFRNIPLDLSVTIDE
+2906 
-2921 KKYEAHLAP
+2921 
-2930 EDAKKMEETLSN
+2930 
-2942 RLKERFEEL
+2942 
-2951 DKSEKFSALSAKEK
+2951 
-2965 ESVLN
+2965 
-2970 SFVGYEVTRVKA
+2970 
-2982 EHFLSVGDM
+2982 
-2991 TQEAFDAYD
+2991 
-3000 LSYRRSVAKKE
+3000 
-3011 REIYVNDEAAFVA
+3011 
-3024 YNAVN
+3024 
-3029 VEKQFVQ
+3029 
-3036 YAPKVTGETRRQAK
+3036 
-3050 KYAEFAALREPDEVD
+3050 
-3065 LELLRVSNLTGSDIN
+3065 
-3080 VGGNPSGIL
+3080 
-3089 SYSYKKQSYR
+3089 
-3099 IDMPDT
+3099 
-3105 EVYALMDTV
+3105 
-3114 EQSCRAALKKEFQTA
+3114 
-3129 RYKNADAVKKKDI
+3129 
-3142 IAAVKADVRKSVK
+3142 
-3155 EKYKK
+3155 
-3160 KYKSVKV
+3160 
-3167 DKFEEIRN
+3167 
-3175 MK
+3175 

>member
-586 FLAEGSEEVTSAA
+586 FLAEGSEEVASSA

-625 GEGDFVA
+625 GEGDFGA

-664 KSQKAGGKNN
+664 KSQKAGGKNS

-684 KEQRESVQNGTGA
+684 KEQRENVQNGTGA

-734 RAKVKEIL
+734 QAKVKEIL

-762 SRDEFLNSGYTQSLR
+762 SRDEFLNSKYTNTLKR
-777 KNRPSIYND
+777 KQPSVYDD

-838 IVGTTKTDHLVFYDL
+838 VVGTKSDDSLVFYDL
-853 INFTPI
+853 INFKPA
-859 KINERAPVTRKLNN
+859 KINERAPVTRMVNKND
-873 NYSNNSL
+873 STNSL
-880 DEGTLSD
+880 DWNALSD

-951 AEALGYKVI
+951 VEALGYKVI
-960 DVPRAERV
+960 DTPRAERV
-968 KADVDLESIDGYV
+968 DAMLQKYQNDSESRKAFWQGQQGSRSVPGGEKTLWDKGGATERQEVFPTGETDRSGVWPDVDGYV

-1614 RETFPE
+1614 RETFPA

-1633 ETGNGGINYAHGFGG
+1633 ETGNAFVLYHADSAESDAAGIISKLKEHLQDIARQPKVFHVKKNVLDGLGEKASEAIGNYFNSIGNKAVNPEIGVVELSKRGAKSTVFHG
-1648 LTQYTEKEK
+1648 TSSEKLKAVGAIKDVIEK
-1657 KNWKNSKTI
+1657 GTIFDFEKNWKNRGYDTYLIAANGTVMGQPRALGVVVKAYPGSNMNNKFYLHEVIEMELTHHLDAAADNGVTHVSK
-1666 LVYSNLEQFKE
+1666 
-1677 FVNRVL
+1677 
-1683 GNVDIEK
+1683 
-1690 KMYFG
+1690 
-1695 KIPENVA
+1695 
-1702 SRILH
+1702 
-1707 DTGID
+1707 
-1712 VSDLNVSLKGY
+1712 
-1723 EIRKILLNSHGD
+1723 
-1735 KRAENLRGQEPVNV
+1735 
-1749 NDLLNIPS
+1749 
-1757 IITQPDR
+1757 
-1764 ISLTE
+1764 
-1769 KQYEGKPALL
+1769 
-1779 FEKNINGKNYVL
+1779 
-1791 TYVSRKHHDLAIQ
+1791 
-1804 TMYKNRSLS
+1804 
-1813 SAENAN
+1813 
-1819 AFSFT
+1819 
-1824 SETTAGTASTDSVS
+1824 STPIDSVS

-1848 MQTQENNAPE
+1848 MQTQENNAF
-1858 RTISQLA
+1858 
-1865 DELEE
+1865 
-1870 IDRLLDNEDLSDE
+1870 DR
-1883 EYRKL
+1883 
-1888 DRKSRKLEREISI
+1888 I
-1901 LTARRAAQPA
+1901 LRM
-1911 QTARTAGNSGVPF
+1911 
-1924 SGGNLLEDSGQQGAP
+1924 SGGS
-1939 SSPEWF
+1939 
-1945 RPGGKLG
+1945 
-1952 DVADAVE
+1952 
-1959 EYRETG
+1959 
-1965 NSDGIPTRQSAKQ
+1965 
-1978 SQKYYVQQV
+1978 
-1987 DSLGNEIAD
+1987 
-1996 VEAALLGNDLTALER
+1996 
-2011 ENATARRAALLMKR
+2011 
-2025 REAVSKT
+2025 
-2032 KVLSEVLEILDEI
+2032 
-2045 DTLARPNHKWVGEIS
+2045 
-2060 ADLSD
+2060 
-2065 KRNVLKFGTYG
+2065 
-2076 MNDFERNVKHFFG
+2076 
-2089 KKHFKTAYEK
+2089 
-2099 ILRPLYESKKA
+2099 
-2110 YAKGVAAYSDLIYE
+2110 
-2124 SVVKGLGIQKGTRMS
+2124 
-2139 AAVQWLGEGEKPVS
+2139 
-2153 KKAGSDIAPYT
+2153 
-2164 YDDCVSEFGKEKAE
+2164 KEK
-2178 RIQKAAEIFRSCYD
+2178 R
-2192 DLIDDV
+2192 
-2198 NATRKMLYPNNPEK
+2198 
-2212 LIKKRKDYFRHFQEE
+2212 
-2227 SNNLQGLRNTM
+2227 
-2238 QNHLGIDPTL
+2238 
-2248 VGVSEHTRP
+2248 
-2257 KTKWQSMA
+2257 
-2265 QERTGN
+2265 
-2271 KTTYDAVGG
+2271 
-2280 FLDYLPQAEYAIH
+2280 
-2293 IDPNIVN
+2293 
-2300 IRSLAFDLASAK
+2300 
-2312 AKEGAN
+2312 
-2318 GNPDAN
+2318 
-2324 GFIRYLQKYANRLAG
+2324 
-2339 KTTSAFDRAL
+2339 
-2349 ADSTVGRPAI
+2349 
-2359 AALSWFNNRVKAN
+2359 
-2372 AVLGNFSSV
+2372 
-2381 VAQLQNITNITGKIK
+2381 
-2396 RETDILKGAAQALAG
+2396 
-2411 VFGDKKI
+2411 
-2418 RGLYEES
+2418 
-2425 GFLQERFL
+2425 
-2433 DKKLNRFEKKMSPT
+2433 
-2447 RWAAAVLGIADEIG
+2447 
-2461 TRITWNAAYNEG
+2461 
-2473 KRVLPE
+2473 
-2479 NPVQYAD
+2479 
-2486 DLTRSSVAGR
+2486 
-2496 GIGETPLMFES
+2496 
-2507 QLGKLFLP
+2507 
-2515 FRVEVMNTV
+2515 
-2524 NVWQDILFDD
+2524 
-2534 SKDTKVKNVAH
+2534 
-2545 NVLKFTE
+2545 
-2552 YAVACAVVNA
+2552 
-2562 LIAGLKSDEFDPVD
+2562 
-2576 DVEEGLKKAQEE
+2576 
-2588 AGGDV
+2588 
-2593 WKRAGLSL
+2593 
-2601 LRPVQ
+2601 
-2606 ELYGDW
+2606 
-2612 ADGYGNGVGADFLH
+2612 
-2626 DVVSGLSQAKEEAGG
+2626 
-2641 DAYKRAGL
+2641 
-2649 SLLRPVQNIAGD
+2649 
-2661 VASNH
+2661 
-2666 PLSSAALGILGLD
+2666 
-2679 SGTTDFLFNGSV
+2679 
-2691 YNAGGAGMP
+2691 
-2700 AASTI
+2700 
-2705 ANALKKL
+2705 
-2712 GKGEAAAASAEVLK
+2712 
-2726 SFALPWGGSQADKTV
+2726 
-2741 RGLYEFYNGATTKNA
+2741 
-2756 YERMWNEW
+2756 
-2764 ARQRQDGYEPGSEE
+2764 
-2778 AFKKRNGTLKYLVEP
+2778 
-2793 TGENFVKSA
+2793 
-2802 LFGPSSFGGEQEAYY
+2802 
-2817 SDKTRRMD
+2817 
-2825 EDETEKIL
+2825 
-2833 SQDGYGP
+2833 
-2840 RKITFD
+2840 ITFD
-2846 EILAEH
+2846 
-2852 VYNAEKDD
+2852 
-2860 RKQQQA
+2860 
-2866 DAFFDGKDV
+2866 
-2875 ENEQGPGVD
+2875 D
-2884 LGDETAGSELYAM
+2884 LL
-2897 YLSGDKKAI
+2897 
-2906 PFRNIPLDLSVTIDE
+2906 
-2921 KKYEAHLAP
+2921 EA
-2930 EDAKKMEETLSN
+2930 
-2942 RLKERFEEL
+2942 
-2951 DKSEKFSALSAKEK
+2951 
-2965 ESVLN
+2965 
-2970 SFVGYEVTRVKA
+2970 
-2982 EHFLSVGDM
+2982 
-2991 TQEAFDAYD
+2991 
-3000 LSYRRSVAKKE
+3000 
-3011 REIYVNDEAAFVA
+3011 
-3024 YNAVN
+3024 
-3029 VEKQFVQ
+3029 
-3036 YAPKVTGETRRQAK
+3036 
-3050 KYAEFAALREPDEVD
+3050 
-3065 LELLRVSNLTGSDIN
+3065 
-3080 VGGNPSGIL
+3080 
-3089 SYSYKKQSYR
+3089 
-3099 IDMPDT
+3099 
-3105 EVYALMDTV
+3105 
-3114 EQSCRAALKKEFQTA
+3114 
-3129 RYKNADAVKKKDI
+3129 
-3142 IAAVKADVRKSVK
+3142 
-3155 EKYKK
+3155 
-3160 KYKSVKV
+3160 
-3167 DKFEEIRN
+3167 
-3175 MK
+3175 